1 MILRCKGTTKKRNMQ
16 GKLQF
21 LLVVSKK
28 IVILQRILKI
38 LSLRFEDIVIEI

>member
-1 MILRCKGTTKKRNMQ
+1 MQ

-28 IVILQRILKI
+28 NSNLAAN
-38 LSLRFEDIVIEI
+38 FEDIVIKI

>member
-28 IVILQRILKI
+28 N
-38 LSLRFEDIVIEI
+38 SNFAANFEDIVIKI

>member
-1 MILRCKGTTKKRNMQ
+1 MILRCKGTKNNWNMQ

-28 IVILQRILKI
+28 N
-38 LSLRFEDIVIEI
+38 SNFAANFEDIVIEI